1 MPQSC
6 GHRQLNHPHFIQ
18 TLNELKIKKEHL
30 SVHPFTCLSTLS
42 FVRPYL
48 IMLALQSIRPS
59 APLSVRLSVCPSV
72 RPSVLP
78 SVQPSVLL
86 SARPSVHPSVLS
98 INERG
103 RTAGQRG
110 MKTNWRG
117 LRAKAD
123 LTLIFSMS
131 QGTERSGLAIL

>member
-59 APLSVRLSVCPSV
+59 APLSVRLSVRPSV

-78 SVQPSVLL
+78 SV
-86 SARPSVHPSVLS
+86 RPSIRPFVRMSICPSIGRS
-98 INERG
+98 IRASIFDASVS
-103 RTAGQRG
+103 RSASWSRFQMAHTIVAR
-110 MKTNWRG
+110 KRWRMI
-117 LRAKAD
+117 D
-123 LTLIFSMS
+123 L
-131 QGTERSGLAIL
+131 